1 MARFYAL
8 RAEATALQV
17 AGVIRGELLRAAGIV
32 PRQRRVSITPERI
45 EHIRRR
51 HPQWLAF
58 CLSHIPTVLAEP
70 DYIGR
75 RRHGDRRRVEFV
87 GLVGRPPRWLLVSVK
102 FLDDKREAWVNSA
115 YPFGDEHLTGRL
127 RTGTLWRVIRGP

>member
-1 MARFYAL
+1 MGRTIGL
-8 RAEATALQV
+8 RSDSPTTQR
-17 AGVIRGELLRAAGIV
+17 AGVV
-32 PRQRRVSITPERI
+32 PRWIVLPANLLGTERTVGIAPERI

-51 HPQWLAF
+51 HPQWLAL
-58 CLSHIPTVLAEP
+58 CLTHIPTVLSAP

-87 GLVGRPPRWLLVSVK
+87 GLVGRPARWLLVSVK

-115 YPFGDEHLTGRL
+115 YPFAHEHLTARV
-127 RTGTLWRVIRGP
+127 RAGTLWRAIRGP

>member
-1 MARFYAL
+1 MARSYVL
-8 RAEATALQV
+8 RAGATHAQV
-17 AGVIRGELLRAAGIV
+17 AGVISAAVVLPLAIV
-32 PRQRRVSITPERI
+32 SRQHRVSISPERI

-51 HPQWLAF
+51 HPKWLAF
-58 CLSHIPTVLAEP
+58 CLAHTPAVLSAT
-70 DYIGR
+70 DYIGQ

-102 FLDDKREAWVNSA
+102 FLDANHEAWVNSA

-127 RTGTLWRVIRGP
+127 RTGTLWRAIRGP